1 MSDDEVA
8 LEDAVVGR
16 KTDGAEIEVGK
27 LRQDVG
33 DGAEHPLCRAL
44 VANGRFGVYAFQI
57 DVGFKCAHRAA
68 GGVPLRSKKEEREA
82 RRSKKHKKERTS
94 RQVSVRSGDTLEEI
108 AKKHGTTVAKLRKA
122 NKIKGDRIKPGEKL
136 RLK

>member
-1 MSDDEVA
+1 M
-8 LEDAVVGR
+8 
-16 KTDGAEIEVGK
+16 AETA
-27 LRQDVG
+27 R
-33 DGAEHPLCRAL
+33 PLSR
-44 VANGRFGVYAFQI
+44 RE
-57 DVGFKCAHRAA
+57 RAA
-68 GGVPLRSKKEEREA
+68 ARAEAQAEAQTTAETPVDTPTTAPDRKSSKHDKRRSKKEEREA